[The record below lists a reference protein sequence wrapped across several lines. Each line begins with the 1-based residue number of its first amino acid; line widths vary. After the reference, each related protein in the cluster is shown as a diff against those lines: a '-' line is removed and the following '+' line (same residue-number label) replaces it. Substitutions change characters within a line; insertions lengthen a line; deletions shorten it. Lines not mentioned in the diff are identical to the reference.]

1 MIKQISYIAF
11 GVRGYRHCKK
21 LSRIFFKSPGALSR
35 EYNPEGSNPS
45 KLCGICSNQKTCPR
59 NASERYYGYHGAYRC
74 LTEGAGDVA
83 FVSHLSV
90 FDFTGLE
97 NDLNPGED
105 FGLLCPDGSRK
116 GKVKVN
122 YLRDNMAGVVPTFVW
137 PAVCFDLALVFVKT
151 GKN

>member
-1 MIKQISYIAF
+1 MK
-11 GVRGYRHCKK
+11 
-21 LSRIFFKSPGALSR
+21 
-35 EYNPEGSNPS
+35 YNPEGSNPS

-105 FGLLCPDGSRK
+105 FGLLCPDGNRK

-122 YLRDNMAGVVPTFVW
+122 YVRGEMAGVVSIFVW
-137 PAVCFDLALVFVKT
+137 PCSCLFWPCPCICENWQKLEKSFR
-151 GKN
+151 KNGLTCVSFRMSWESLRMWVVIWFT